1 MLTFTS
7 QGLTVRVYKA
17 LENHI
22 NACDSV
28 LCQGKLLLTVLNTIY
43 KNVTLI
49 VRYATSIIQ
58 QRVGPQLIK

>member
-7 QGLTVRVYKA
+7 QGLTARFYKA

-28 LCQGKLLLTVLNTIY
+28 LCQEKLLLVVLNTRC
-43 KNVTLI
+43 KNVALI

-58 QRVGPQLIK
+58 QRVGPQPIK

>member
-7 QGLTVRVYKA
+7 RGLTARVYKA

-22 NACDSV
+22 NAYDSV
-28 LCQGKLLLTVLNTIY
+28 LCQEKLLLIVLNTRF
-43 KNVTLI
+43 KNVALT